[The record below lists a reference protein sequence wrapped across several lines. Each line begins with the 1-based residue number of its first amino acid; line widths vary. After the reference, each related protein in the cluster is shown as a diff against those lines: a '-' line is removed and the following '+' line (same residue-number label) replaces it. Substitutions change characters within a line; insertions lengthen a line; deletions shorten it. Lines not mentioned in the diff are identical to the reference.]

1 VEGGAGAGSAWSSTV
16 GAALAASAFPKK
28 SRQVKSNLVTAPE
41 GHREATPSPSLPSW
55 QFGELDG
62 GAYRLA
68 VLSRHASVCVGG
80 PATTT
85 ANEIGETMCMGN
97 LEIRRSLAPMSLR
110 VFIRA
115 LKRETR
121 GATLI

>member
-28 SRQVKSNLVTAPE
+28 SRQVKSNVVTAPQ

-62 GAYRLA
+62 GAYRLSCRGA
-68 VLSRHASVCVGG
+68 LQFAL
-80 PATTT
+80 AAT

-121 GATLI
+121 GPTFI